1 MIILL
6 RRQSDGNIT
15 IDTEN
20 LPDNLDEIVQDA
32 FAKYTHGTTPEAM
45 YLDKLSFI
53 DDIVQCMHGMVN
65 ESEAVHDLMVE
76 YFSHEID
83 QGEIPDEDDFLSMDF
98 MEVCFAAGVRSATLY
113 SNDGYVNEY
122 HENRR
127 VMQVLVRIIRA
138 VMDYQADS
146 DGSIGGIA

>member
-1 MIILL
+1 MIIIL
-6 RRQSDGNIT
+6 RRQRDGNIS

-20 LPDNLDEIVQDA
+20 MPDNLDEIVQDA

-53 DDIVQCMHGMVN
+53 DNIVQRMHGRVN

-98 MEVCFAAGVRSATLY
+98 MEYCFAEGTKSASLY
-113 SNDGYVNEY
+113 CKDYVLDY

-127 VMQVLVRIIRA
+127 VMQVLTQIIRT
-138 VMDYQADS
+138 VMCYQAAN
-146 DGSIGGIA
+146 DGSEGGKA